1 MDDSLFALLGLA
13 VAAAIFV
20 VGLAIA
26 DIMGGDDDDDHFAW

>member
-1 MDDSLFALLGLA
+1 MDDSLFAILGLT
-13 VAAAIFV
+13 VAMVIFV